1 MTAQPHVHDLDLT
14 LDAHRW
20 DIVAADLDAQG
31 WAVLTH
37 LLSASECEAVGGL
50 FERDEGFRKRVDM
63 ARHGYGQGLY
73 KYFAYPLP
81 RRLQDL
87 RTALYPRL
95 APIANAWHERLGL
108 PVRFPADHAAFLER
122 CHQGGQGRPTP
133 LVLQYGP
140 GDYNRLH
147 QDLYGH
153 HVFPLQAAILLS
165 RPGIDFEGGEF
176 VLTEQRAR
184 MQSRA
189 HVVPLTQGDAVI
201 FAVNSRPVRGSRG
214 DARAALR
221 HGVSTV
227 RSGRRRTLGLIF
239 HDAA

>member
-1 MTAQPHVHDLDLT
+1 MTALPQPSPEPTALDLQAW
-14 LDAHRW
+14 DA
-20 DIVAADLDAQG
+20 VAADLDEQG
-31 WAVLTH
+31 WAVLPK
-37 LLSASECEAVGGL
+37 LLPAADCEAVGDL
-50 FERDEGFRKRVDM
+50 FEQDRGFRSTVDM
-63 ARHGYGQGLY
+63 GRHGYGRGLY
-73 KYFAYPLP
+73 RYFAYPLP
-81 RRLQDL
+81 RLVQDL

-95 APIANAWHERLGL
+95 VPIANAWHERLGL
-108 PVRFPADHAAFLER
+108 PVRFPQEHAAFLDR
-122 CHQGGQGRPTP
+122 CQGAGQLRPTP

-147 QDLYGH
+147 QDLYGQ

-165 RPGIDFEGGEF
+165 RPGEDFEGGEF

-189 HVVPLTQGDAVI
+189 HVVPLTQGDAVV
-201 FAVNSRPVRGSRG
+201 FAVNSRPIRGRRG
-214 DARAALR
+214 DARAAMR
-221 HGVSTV
+221 HGVSTL